1 MRSNT
6 HSNTTSP
13 ATPNNRYVIDPGRV
27 KRRVFDA
34 RSGTSR
40 FEVSWVSQAAAEQR
54 AGRAGRTGPGHVYRL
69 YSSAVFQ
76 NTFERF
82 EEPEML
88 KSPVEAL
95 VLQLTSLGIGDAAA
109 FPFPSAPPP
118 AALATA
124 RSLLLDLGAL
134 EAPRPPAPAADS
146 AVRRRPAAALERLTP
161 LGELLAKLPLSPPLA
176 KVLVLAWQQQA
187 AARSRRNTAH
197 PAWNLLEYALRMVA
211 CMAAQ
216 PPFVLPSLRDSH
228 ESGAARADL
237 APKES
242 GSGRSDDDVSVA
254 ASDEISEDGD
264 DEAPSSSIA
273 REDADVMRRG
283 RGVDQI
289 AEQEARAAGLDSKA
303 MTPEQLDE
311 FRAGQLAARE
321 AEAARVE
328 ARRVERVRQRTLA
341 HAAHARMRNPRS
353 DALTLL
359 RTLGAY
365 TYAVASAEDSP
376 SGAGSAF
383 CRDNFLRLKSMKEA
397 AQLVGQLRRLV
408 EAALGSGVQTGD
420 VVEISGGGDAAE
432 DGAVAGAPA
441 LEEHAAQL
449 PPPSPQT
456 ETLLMQL
463 IAAGFLSRV
472 ARRAPPDQIAA
483 LSAAARV
490 GRGRAWVPY
499 MPASST
505 IAQDAPLIFVHPGSA
520 VDEADARLMP
530 EFICFSEIVHSV
542 SPRTGKSRAYAR
554 GVSAVE
560 ERWLSSLAAGTP
572 LSSLGP
578 PLETPAPVYSARS
591 DAVVCARVPTFGDTA
606 WRLAPIVLPLLLPA
620 PVSKA
625 MRAVEPRTDLLDTA
639 VRAFARA
646 LLEGKAVEGLLPEW
660 AAAPPSLITQRSP
673 QKRVALLVEAMLA
686 KAIVNAAS
694 LAAAWSDSPTL
705 LFSELGAWIGSA
717 HADAY
722 ARWWRTRATTRL
734 HPSSDRRNVG

>member
-1 MRSNT
+1 MRSHT
-6 HSNTTSP
+6 HALLAFHPQSQH
-13 ATPNNRYVIDPGRV
+13 RYVIDPGRV

-54 AGRAGRTGPGHVYRL
+54 SGRAGRTGPGHVYRL

-82 EEPEML
+82 EEPEVL

-124 RSLLLDLGAL
+124 RALLLDLGAL
-134 EAPRPPAPAADS
+134 EAPRPPPSATEAA
-146 AVRRRPAAALERLTP
+146 RRRPTAVLERLTP

-187 AARSRRNTAH
+187 DARSRRNAAH

-228 ESGAARADL
+228 EHSAMRAD
-237 APKES
+237 AASKEGGLS
-242 GSGRSDDDVSVA
+242 AGGDDDLSVA
-254 ASDEISEDGD
+254 ASDEISDDGGD
-264 DEAPSSSIA
+264 DEGRPSSASGLD
-273 REDADVMRRG
+273 DADVMRRG

-289 AEQEARAAGLDSKA
+289 AEQEARAAGLDAKGL
-303 MTPEQLDE
+303 TPEQLDA
-311 FRAGQLAARE
+311 FRAGQVAARE
-321 AEAARVE
+321 AEAARAE
-328 ARRVERVRQRTLA
+328 ARRLERVRQRTLA
-341 HAAHARMRNPRS
+341 HTAHARMRNPRS
-353 DALTLL
+353 DGLTLL

-365 TYAVASAEDSP
+365 TYAVDSAED
-376 SGAGSAF
+376 GKRGAAGSEF

-408 EAALGSGVQTGD
+408 EAALGSGAHAGG
-420 VVEISGGGDAAE
+420 VVEIIGGGDAAE
-432 DGAVAGAPA
+432 DGAVGNA
-441 LEEHAAQL
+441 HAADEPAVQL
-449 PPPSPQT
+449 PPPSQQT

-463 IAAGFLSRV
+463 VAAGFLSRV

-483 LSAAARV
+483 LCAAARV

-499 MPASST
+499 VPASSSL
-505 IAQDAPLIFVHPGSA
+505 AGDASSIFVHPGSA

-560 ERWLSSLAAGTP
+560 ERWLCSLAAGTP
-572 LSSLGP
+572 LCSLGL

-591 DAVVCARVPTFGDTA
+591 DAVVCARVPTFGDAA
-606 WRLAPIVLPLLLPA
+606 WRLAPVVLPLLLPA
-620 PVSKA
+620 SVSKA
-625 MRAVEPRTDLLDTA
+625 MRAAEPRADLLDTA
-639 VRAFARA
+639 VRAFARS

-660 AAAPPSLITQRSP
+660 ASAPPSLITQRSP

-686 KAIVNAAS
+686 RSIVDAAS
-694 LAAAWSDSPTL
+694 LAAAWRDSPTL
-705 LFSELGAWIGSA
+705 LFGELGSWIASA

-722 ARWWRTRATTRL
+722 ARWWRTRATI
-734 HPSSDRRNVG
+734 VGK